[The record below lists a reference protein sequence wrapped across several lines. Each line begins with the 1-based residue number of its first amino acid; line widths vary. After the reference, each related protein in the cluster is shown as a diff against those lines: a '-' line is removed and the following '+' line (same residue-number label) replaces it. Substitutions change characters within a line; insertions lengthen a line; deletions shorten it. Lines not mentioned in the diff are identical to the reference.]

1 MVNINLKGK
10 KHNLKNNVIGIIG
23 LGYVGL
29 PLAVAFGKIFKT
41 IGFDINN
48 KRIEQLKKGK
58 DSTNEISSKEIYNSK
73 NLFLTNKL
81 SQVKAANIFII
92 TVPTPVKKNNSPDLK
107 IIQNA
112 TRMVASILKKNDIII
127 FESTVYPGLSEELAL
142 SIVEKKTKLKL
153 NKDFFIG
160 YSPERINPGDKN
172 HKIGDILKVTSGS
185 NKQTSKKIDRLYK
198 SIISAG
204 TYRTSSIK
212 VAEAAKVIE
221 NTQRDLNIAL
231 VNELA
236 IIFDKM
242 EIDTHEVLDA
252 AKTKWNFLPFEP
264 GLVGGHCIGV
274 DPYYLTHKSQKFGY
288 KPNIILAGRKINDGF
303 AKYVYNKLNLK
314 IKKNFPQK
322 NENKNV
328 LIMGFS
334 FKENVPD
341 IRNTKVI
348 DIIRNLKRNN
358 YKVDVF
364 DPIVDKKEVKNIF
377 GIDLIKY
384 PKKNNYVGIVIAVKH
399 KEFIKM
405 KINKIN
411 LFRKKNG
418 IIFDVKNIISSKY
431 KYIIRL

>member
-1 MVNINLKGK
+1 MVNLKLKEKKDNLK
-10 KHNLKNNVIGIIG
+10 LNVIAIIG

-29 PLAVAFGKIFKT
+29 PLALAFGKIYKT
-41 IGFDINN
+41 IGYDINSD
-48 KRIEQLKKGK
+48 RIEQLKRGK
-58 DSTNEISSKEIYNSK
+58 DFTNETSSKEIFGSK
-73 NLFLTNKL
+73 KISFTNKTSKL
-81 SQVKAANIFII
+81 KEANIFII
-92 TVPTPVKKNNSPDLK
+92 TVPTPVKKNNSPDLR

-112 TRMVASILKKNDIII
+112 TKMVSSILKKDDIII
-127 FESTVYPGLSEELAL
+127 YESTVYPGLSEELAEN
-142 SIVEKKTKLKL
+142 IVEKKTKYKL
-153 NKDFFIG
+153 NRDFFIG

-172 HKIGDILKVTSGS
+172 HRISDILKVTSGS
-185 NKQTSKKIDRLYK
+185 NKKTAEIIDKLYK

-204 TYRTSSIK
+204 TFKASSIK

-242 EIDTHEVLDA
+242 KINTHDVLNA

-274 DPYYLTHKSQKFGY
+274 DPYYLTYKSQKFGY

-303 AKYVYNKLNLK
+303 GKYVYNKLNLK
-314 IKKNFPQK
+314 IKENFTIK
-322 NENKNV
+322 KRNNNILV
-328 LIMGFS
+328 MGFS

-341 IRNTKVI
+341 TRNTKVI
-348 DIIRNLKRNN
+348 DIVENFKKNK

-364 DPIVDKKEVKNIF
+364 DPVVDKNEVKKNF
-377 GIDLIKY
+377 GINLINY
-384 PKKNNYVGIVIAVKH
+384 PKKNNYVGIIIAVKH
-399 KEFIKM
+399 QEIIKM
-405 KINKIN
+405 KIKKIN
-411 LFRKKNG
+411 TFRKKNG
-418 IIFDVKNIISSKY
+418 LIFDIKNILSSQQ

>member
-1 MVNINLKGK
+1 MNSLLQKIESKQSK
-10 KHNLKNNVIGIIG
+10 IGIIG

-29 PLAVAFGKIFKT
+29 PLALAFGKIYKT
-41 IGFDINN
+41 IGYDINSD
-48 KRIEQLKKGK
+48 RIEQLKRGK
-58 DSTNEISSKEIYNSK
+58 DFTNETSSKEIFGSK
-73 NLFLTNKL
+73 KISFTNKTSKL
-81 SQVKAANIFII
+81 KEANIFII
-92 TVPTPVKKNNSPDLK
+92 AVPTPVKKNNSPDLR

-112 TRMVASILKKNDIII
+112 TKMVSSILKKDDIII
-127 FESTVYPGLSEELAL
+127 YESTVYPGLSEELAEN
-142 SIVEKKTKLKL
+142 IVEKKTKYKL

-172 HKIGDILKVTSGS
+172 HRISDILKVTSGS
-185 NKQTSKKIDRLYK
+185 NKQTAEIIDKLYK

-204 TYRTSSIK
+204 TFRASSIK

-242 EIDTHEVLDA
+242 KINTHDVLNA

-274 DPYYLTHKSQKFGY
+274 DPYYLTYKSQKFGY
-288 KPNIILAGRKINDGF
+288 KPNIILAGRKINDGIG
-303 AKYVYNKLNLK
+303 KYVYSKLNLK
-314 IKKNFPQK
+314 IKENFAIKNG
-322 NENKNV
+322 NNNILV
-328 LIMGFS
+328 MGFS

-348 DIIRNLKRNN
+348 DIISNLKRNN